1 MKKIKIKDCVYH
13 VSTSGDMYHGVTILK
28 IISFD
33 DLKQKY
39 VCLDYDL
46 YLLEPNAI
54 YLIKDE
60 ELELLNGS
68 KYEKHIPKDFILKE
82 QEKEFTK
89 KMMCE
94 YSVYEVDGTKFQLVR
109 NAVHNNI

>member
-1 MKKIKIKDCVYH
+1 MKKFKIKDFAYH

-89 KMMCE
+89 EMMYE
-94 YSVYEVDGTKFQLVR
+94 YPVYDVDGTKFKLVR
-109 NAVHNNI
+109 NTIHKSI